1 MTQTPSGYLT
11 TQESVLAMGPAFR
24 RVLATGAHSQ
34 LVAMTLQPHEEIGAE
49 VHEHGD
55 QLFLVIAGWPVVV
68 MLGDEEHDASPGTV
82 VLVPAG
88 VRHNVVN
95 RGDIP
100 ATLLTIY
107 APPEHE
113 DGFVA
118 ATKEDA
124 AHEHDH

>member
-1 MTQTPSGYLT
+1 MAVSGYIT
-11 TQESVLAMGPAFR
+11 TVEAVLAMQPAFR

-55 QLFLVIAGWPVVV
+55 QMFLVASGWPVEITI
-68 MLGDEEHDASPGTV
+68 GDDVHSVPTGTLAV
-82 VLVPAG
+82 VPAG
-88 VRHNVVN
+88 VWHNVVN

-100 ATLLTIY
+100 ATVLTVY

-113 DGFVA
+113 DGLVA
-118 ATKEDA
+118 ITREEA
-124 AHEHDH
+124 AREHGH

>member
-1 MTQTPSGYLT
+1 MSGYLT
-11 TQESVLAMGPAFR
+11 TQEAVLSMQPAFR
-24 RVLATGAHSQ
+24 RVLATGAFSQ

-49 VHEHGD
+49 VHDDAD
-55 QLFLVIAGWPVVV
+55 QLFVIVSGWPVEV
-68 MLGDEEHDASPGTV
+68 MLDDEVHDANPGTV

-95 RGDIP
+95 RGDLP
-100 ATLLTIY
+100 ATLLTVY

-118 ATKEDA
+118 LTKAEA
-124 AHEHDH
+124 EHEHHG

>member
-1 MTQTPSGYLT
+1 MTETASGYLT
-11 TQESVLAMGPAFR
+11 TQETVLSMAPAFR

-55 QLFLVIAGWPVVV
+55 QLFLVVAGWPVEVT
-68 MLGDEEHDASPGTV
+68 LDDETHDASPGTV

-100 ATLLTIY
+100 ATVLTIY

-113 DGFVA
+113 VGFVA
-118 ATKEDA
+118 ITKQEA

>member
-1 MTQTPSGYLT
+1 MSGYLT
-11 TQESVLAMGPAFR
+11 TQEAVLSMQPAFR
-24 RVLATGAHSQ
+24 RVLATGAFSQ

-49 VHEHGD
+49 VHDDAD
-55 QLFLVIAGWPVVV
+55 QLFVIVSGWPVEVT
-68 MLGDEEHDASPGTV
+68 LDDEVHDANPGTV

-95 RGDIP
+95 RGDLP
-100 ATLLTIY
+100 ATLLTVY

-118 ATKEDA
+118 LTKAEA
-124 AHEHDH
+124 EHEHHG

>member
-1 MTQTPSGYLT
+1 MSGYLT
-11 TQESVLAMGPAFR
+11 TQEAVLSMQPVFR
-24 RVLATGAHSQ
+24 RVLATGAFSQ

-49 VHEHGD
+49 VHDDAD
-55 QLFLVIAGWPVVV
+55 QLFVIVSGWPVEV
-68 MLGDEEHDASPGTV
+68 MIDDEVHDANPGTV

-100 ATLLTIY
+100 ATLLTVY

-118 ATKEDA
+118 VTKAEA
-124 AHEHDH
+124 EHEHHS

>member
-1 MTQTPSGYLT
+1 MAGYLT
-11 TQESVLAMGPAFR
+11 TQETVLGMQPAFR

-49 VHEHGD
+49 VHDDAD
-55 QLFLVIAGWPVVV
+55 QLFLVVAGWTVEVL
-68 MLGDEEHDASPGTV
+68 LGDVTHEAHPGTV

-88 VRHNVVN
+88 VLHNVVN
-95 RGDIP
+95 RGDLP
-100 ATLLTIY
+100 ATVLTVY

-118 ATKEDA
+118 LTKAEA
-124 AHEHDH
+124 AHEHDG

>member
-1 MTQTPSGYLT
+1 MLMPGYIT
-11 TQESVLAMGPAFR
+11 TVEAVLAMEPAFR

-55 QLFLVIAGWPVVV
+55 QMFLVASGWPVEITI
-68 MLGDEEHDASPGTV
+68 GDDVHSVPTGTLAV
-82 VLVPAG
+82 VPAG
-88 VRHNVVN
+88 VWHNVAN

-100 ATLLTIY
+100 AMLLTVY

-113 DGFVA
+113 DGLVA
-118 ATKEDA
+118 VTKEEA
-124 AHEHDH
+124 AHEHGH

>member
-1 MTQTPSGYLT
+1 MSGYLT
-11 TQESVLAMGPAFR
+11 TQESVLSMQPAFR

-34 LVAMTLQPHEEIGAE
+34 LVAMTLQSHEEIGAE
-49 VHEHGD
+49 VHDDAD
-55 QLFLVIAGWPVVV
+55 QLFIVVSGWPVEVT
-68 MLGDEEHDASPGTV
+68 LGDETHDANPGTV

-95 RGDIP
+95 RGDLP
-100 ATLLTIY
+100 ATVLTVY

-118 ATKEDA
+118 ITKAEA
-124 AHEHDH
+124 EREHHG